1 MSKAIKAIDEHS
13 VHRICSGQVV
23 LDLATAVKE
32 LVENSLDA
40 GATTIDI
47 RFKDHGIESLEVIDN
62 GSGLEPSDYETLA
75 LKHYTSKISKF
86 EDLMDVATFG
96 FRGEAL
102 SSLCA
107 LANLWVTTST
117 ASQTPTGYRLEYDS
131 NGKLASKTSTARS
144 PGMTVQLG
152 NLFHSLPVR
161 HREFK
166 KNIKREF
173 AKALNI
179 IQSYAIISPNV
190 RIVAS
195 NQIGKGAS
203 SKVITCNAN
212 KTIRENIA
220 NIFGAKVISQIMPV
234 NLSLSETDTPTIKE
248 ISDDC
253 NSDGVKVVGFISK
266 PTWGNGRSSADRQYL
281 YINGRPC
288 NLPKISRALNEIFRT
303 FISNQYPFAILDFR
317 IPNGEFDV
325 NVSPDKR
332 TIFIHNEKWLS
343 QCFSEQLGQMLEPS
357 RYTLPTNAS
366 MIVSP
371 GVSETPITKDSDI
384 DTGDSDNL
392 TYNERNDFTADD
404 VIDIAV
410 PARSTRRTG
419 FRLSDMAHTSGTM
432 FKPPNISP
440 EVTVA
445 KRQYS
450 QTTLDNVAI
459 KRARSMI
466 VEEESPEKEE
476 ITLDEK
482 SDLSGSDESSDVQE
496 LFKERT
502 VYRTNGD
509 IWDNIEDDGSTSV
522 LTDSGII
529 VDHRATETHD
539 KTYGQEQS
547 ITTTRIAPQ
556 DITQEINKELEEQ
569 HHNVDD
575 ILDDLAMSRNV
586 RHEEIITDQDVIV
599 STDRSYLDTC
609 NQSISVDP
617 DSSSLLRRYRRR
629 SRQRESDT
637 GRQGYQA
644 VGQLMNANIAN
655 TTDNGQAAQIL
666 DRVIQK
672 SDFQKMQVIGQFN
685 LGFII
690 AALNQADLFIIDQH
704 ASDEK
709 FNFETLQQTTQI
721 RGQKL
726 IHPRP
731 IELTASEEM
740 VAIDN
745 LDILKANGFDIQID
759 EDAPPT
765 QKMKIISQPVSKN
778 VMFNTKDFEELV
790 FLLSDRPGEMV
801 RCSKARAMF
810 ASRACR
816 KSVMIGDNLGKG
828 QMIKIIRNMSTID
841 QPWNCPHGRP
851 TMRHLFNMP
860 PSTGRKSRGMA
871 VKFPSSYLLA

>member
-1 MSKAIKAIDEHS
+1 MSKAIKAIDERS

-40 GATTIDI
+40 GATAIDI

-62 GSGLEPSDYETLA
+62 GFGLDTSDYETLA

-86 EDLMDVATFG
+86 EDLVDVATFG

-107 LANLWVTTST
+107 LANLTVTTAT
-117 ASQTPTGYRLEYDS
+117 AAQAPAGYRLEYDS
-131 NGKLASKTSTARS
+131 NGKLASKTSAARS
-144 PGMTVQLG
+144 SGMTIQLN
-152 NLFHSLPVR
+152 NLFYSLPVR

-179 IQSYAIISPNV
+179 IQAYAIISPNV

-212 KTIRENIA
+212 KTIRDNIA
-220 NIFGAKVISQIMPV
+220 NIFGAKVISQIIPV
-234 NLSLSETDTPTIKE
+234 NLSLSQAANDTPTVDESNDEKNGE
-248 ISDDC
+248 S
-253 NSDGVKVVGFISK
+253 VKVIGFISK
-266 PTWGNGRSSADRQYL
+266 PTWGNGRSSSDRQYL

-288 NLPKISRALNEIFRT
+288 NLPKISRALNEIFRS

-357 RYTLPTNAS
+357 RYTLSTNES
-366 MIVSP
+366 MI
-371 GVSETPITKDSDI
+371 ETSIATEAIIPNDADMKDDSDSS
-384 DTGDSDNL
+384 SDDHRKES
-392 TYNERNDFTADD
+392 TVDE
-404 VIDIAV
+404 VIEIAIQ
-410 PARSTRRTG
+410 PRISARRTG
-419 FRLSDMAHTSGTM
+419 FKLSDMAHTSGSM
-432 FKPPNISP
+432 FRPSSP
-440 EVTVA
+440 DVTIT
-445 KRQYS
+445 KRHLS
-450 QTTLDNVAI
+450 QTTLDNVAV
-459 KRARSMI
+459 KRARTMDLEDELS
-466 VEEESPEKEE
+466 EEDDS
-476 ITLDEK
+476 LDEHHDMDK
-482 SDLSGSDESSDVQE
+482 NDYEDIHELSNSQE
-496 LFKERT
+496 ALNERT

-509 IWDNIEDDGSTSV
+509 IWDTIEDERVSSIVTNPEPASKHSVSETRHADNEHNHSIQISTENSVEEMNIEMEGQSHEIEDVPDDTSSSPTV
-522 LTDSGII
+522 RYEQIVTD
-529 VDHRATETHD
+529 E
-539 KTYGQEQS
+539 
-547 ITTTRIAPQ
+547 
-556 DITQEINKELEEQ
+556 N
-569 HHNVDD
+569 
-575 ILDDLAMSRNV
+575 
-586 RHEEIITDQDVIV
+586 VIV

-609 NQSISVDP
+609 HLSVSVDL
-617 DSSSLLRRYRRR
+617 DASALLKRYRQRT
-629 SRQRESDT
+629 RQRHNGKKINRWAT
-637 GRQGYQA
+637 P
-644 VGQLMNANIAN
+644 LLNANIAN
-655 TTDNGQAAQIL
+655 TTDNGQATKVL

-672 SDFQKMQVIGQFN
+672 SDFEKMQVIGQFN

-690 AALNQADLFIIDQH
+690 ATLNGADLFIIDQH

-721 RGQKL
+721 KGQKL
-726 IHPRP
+726 IHPRT

-740 VAIDN
+740 VAMDN
-745 LDILKANGFDIQID
+745 LDILKSNGFDIRID

-765 QKMKIISQPVSKN
+765 QKIKIISQPVSKN
-778 VMFNTKDFEELV
+778 TMFNTKDFEELV

-801 RCSKARAMF
+801 RCSKTRAMF

-816 KSVMIGDNLGKG
+816 RSVMIGDSLGKG

-860 PSTGRKSRGMA
+860 PSTSSRSRGMA